1 MPPSRHPSPLRNVL
15 DLLDG
20 FLLAASPLA
29 IIMFVFGAIVFIDA
43 LITHQNMV
51 ANFVSNG
58 KSAQATVSLVYP
70 GDKEVV
76 VDYLDSEGKEQFGI
90 LKTQYYPQI
99 IQQAWV
105 EGASLRILYAQNS
118 DSKVLAADYLDNVHS
133 YAGHLLEPSILLLI
147 SWLVIIFHPE
157 FLYIGYP
164 KPAKEASS

>member
-1 MPPSRHPSPLRNVL
+1 
-15 DLLDG
+15 
-20 FLLAASPLA
+20 
-29 IIMFVFGAIVFIDA
+29 
-43 LITHQNMV
+43 MV

-105 EGASLRILYAQNS
+105 EGASLRILYV
-118 DSKVLAADYLDNVHS
+118 SKL
-133 YAGHLLEPSILLLI
+133 GQ
-147 SWLVIIFHPE
+147 
-157 FLYIGYP
+157 
-164 KPAKEASS
+164 